1 MGVGKHM
8 TTYHDM
14 SAVKYFKLHIKGK
27 EQEAAP
33 AVTLHDPVKE
43 CKTYQEFKNQCRY
56 QD

>member
-33 AVTLHDPVKE
+33 AVTLHDPIKE

-56 QD
+56 LI